1 MNNKSLIFNQKTKE
15 NEYESIQNG
24 TSNKIYKKSKYT
36 KLIKLIKLGNFVS
49 VRITAQAIGISPQTM
64 QEWLKT
70 PSIIE
75 AIREEIDCYVNKIRT
90 NTDWKAQA
98 YLLDKITK
106 TEEHGTAIQINNF
119 IDKQNEKYNI

>member
-1 MNNKSLIFNQKTKE
+1 MINKLLNFNQNHQE
-15 NEYESIQNG
+15 SEYKSIQNG
-24 TSNKIYKKSKYT
+24 TDSKIYKKNKYT
-36 KLIKLIKLGNFVS
+36 KLIKLIKMGNFVS
-49 VRITAQAIGISPQTM
+49 VRITAQAIGVSPQTL

-75 AIREEIDCYVNKIRT
+75 AVREEIDSYVSKIRT

-106 TEEHGTAIQINNF
+106 AEEHGSAIQINNF